1 MGELSQFI
9 RAETHPLQRSSL
21 SGKSKNRRG
30 RRQGW
35 NARDIRNEAERRPG
49 AIPHITCPTLP
60 TVKYGVTPSEVVA
73 RIETEISKRKKTL
86 QQAAAQGGKV
96 RRIRRD
102 QHVMVSGVA
111 SYPVDW
117 EVVRADPDEAAKL
130 AAWQKDVV
138 EFLVDHYAKVGGELV
153 SVIAH
158 TDEKYPHLHFYV
170 LPTASPTFAARE
182 VHDGWRQKLS
192 ARATGLGKKDVDAA
206 YVKGTKVLRDAFYAS
221 VSSKYG
227 HKRDKEKRPRVAR
240 SIFVSERRHLAQEQK
255 SLAES
260 HRAVDE
266 KRDQLIQKNA
276 ELDNRLRGLE
286 QAENELTVRQNA
298 LGNHEVEIG
307 RREAATQKKET
318 ELGLAL
324 AQCRARDHELA
335 GLLKKAEAEKA
346 MFLAAIKEVLPQAQ
360 TVLDELRASIVALA
374 RTRDRYRHPKNPAEA
389 QAYSAARS
397 TVELLERAAFAIDTF
412 VMAKSTP
419 THDPSDIPDFE
430 AESHSGSANPS
441 W

>member
-35 NARDIRNEAERRPG
+35 TARDIRNEAERRPG
-49 AIPHITCPTLP
+49 AIPHLDRPEPP
-60 TVKYGVTPSEVVA
+60 TVLYGATPSEV
-73 RIETEISKRKKTL
+73 IERVVMEVSTRKKSLL
-86 QQAAAQGGKV
+86 QATAHGGKV
-96 RRIRRD
+96 RRIRKD
-102 QHVMVSGVA
+102 QHVVVSGVVG
-111 SYPVDW
+111 YPVEW
-117 EVVRADPDEAAKL
+117 EIVRANPKEAETL

-138 EFLVDHYAKVGGELV
+138 EFLIEHYAKVGGELV
-153 SVIAH
+153 SVIVH
-158 TDEKYPHLHFYV
+158 TDEKYPHLHFSV

-182 VHDGWRQKLS
+182 VHDGWRQKLA
-192 ARATGLGKKDVDAA
+192 ARRSGLSKEDVDAA
-206 YVKGTKVLRDAFYAS
+206 YVQGTQILRKEFYVKVS
-221 VSSKYG
+221 QKYG
-227 HKRDKEKRPRVAR
+227 HLEGKEKRPRVAR
-240 SIFVSERRHLAQEQK
+240 SLFVSEKRHLAEEK
-255 SLAES
+255 KRLAECR
-260 HRAVDE
+260 RAMDE
-266 KRDQLIQKNA
+266 KRDQLNEKHA

-286 QAENELTVRQNA
+286 QAESELSARQAA
-298 LGNHEVEIG
+298 LGSREAEVG

-335 GLLKKAEAEKA
+335 GLLKEAEAEKA

-360 TVLDELRASIVALA
+360 TVLDELRTSIVALA

-430 AESHSGSANPS
+430 AESHSGSTDPS